1 MQYGLGMGMVAR
13 LLKVALVGTCLSAT
27 SVAAAQEGGPDARA
41 KKPTAAVGQENFGFG
56 PSVGFYNPNGL
67 MLRVGA
73 RVVAVDVTA
82 GFVPVLLSYG
92 GNRNPKLKLIAP
104 FEVTPQLSFELLT
117 FPREIRAGLR
127 AGFRYN
133 SDLGNGGTFGGQIGK
148 RWGHVLLEGLWG
160 ITIYPKA
167 SDKLRGNR
175 LAEGTEFNFPPE
187 LAYGLSLN
195 LLYYP

>member
-1 MQYGLGMGMVAR
+1 MKYGLGMLAR
-13 LLKVALVGTCLSAT
+13 LLKVGLVGICLSVT
-27 SVAAAQEGGPDARA
+27 SVAAAAEGQVKPPA
-41 KKPTAAVGQENFGFG
+41 KKPSAAVGQESFGFG
-56 PSVGFYNPNGL
+56 AGIGLYNPNGL
-67 MLRVGA
+67 MLRAGA

-82 GFVPVLLSYG
+82 GFVPILLSYG
-92 GNRNPKLKLIAP
+92 GNSSPKLKLIAP

-127 AGFRYN
+127 AGYRFN
-133 SDLGNGGTFGGQIGK
+133 SELGQGGTFGGQIGK

-167 SDKLRGNR
+167 SQRLRGDT
-175 LAEGTEFNFPPE
+175 LPAGTEFNFPPE
-187 LAYGLSLN
+187 LSYGLTVN